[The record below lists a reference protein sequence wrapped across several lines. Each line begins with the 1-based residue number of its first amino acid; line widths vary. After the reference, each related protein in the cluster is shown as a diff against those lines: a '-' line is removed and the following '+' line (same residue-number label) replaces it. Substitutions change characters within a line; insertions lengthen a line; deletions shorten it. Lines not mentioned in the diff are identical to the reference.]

1 MGSLW
6 AHLKSLINPTVSND
20 IPIKA
25 NVLNNFFQM
34 FLCKLL
40 KYHKN
45 QAHAIPH
52 SDFVKCS
59 MFLAPVSDS
68 ELCSNVL
75 SLSSSQSLGSD
86 GRLLDIIKNNIHYIN
101 HQLTYIFNLSFSQGV
116 FPNLLKNAI
125 VVPIHKNG
133 KRDDPNNYRP
143 ISILTTFSKV
153 LEKLFIPD
161 LFSLLIEIIFCIL
174 INLVSDQENS
184 PHLLQLKLLVV
195 YLLNA
200 ILIKSYSCFT
210 RS

>member
-1 MGSLW
+1 
-6 AHLKSLINPTVSND
+6 
-20 IPIKA
+20 
-25 NVLNNFFQM
+25 
-34 FLCKLL
+34 
-40 KYHKN
+40 
-45 QAHAIPH
+45 
-52 SDFVKCS
+52 

-174 INLVSDQENS
+174 INLVSDQKNS